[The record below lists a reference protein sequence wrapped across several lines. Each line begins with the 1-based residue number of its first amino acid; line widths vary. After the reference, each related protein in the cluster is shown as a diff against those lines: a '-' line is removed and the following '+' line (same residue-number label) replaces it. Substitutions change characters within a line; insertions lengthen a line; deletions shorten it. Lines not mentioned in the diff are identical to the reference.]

1 MYRFYISKDNIN
13 NKNIDITG
21 PDVNHIKNVL
31 RLEKGSWIIAC
42 DGKGTDYISRIMDMD
57 SKCVKLEVEKIQE
70 SGTEPGTKLVLFQG
84 LPKKDKMEFIIQKSV
99 ELGVSEIVPVI
110 MKRCVV
116 KLDENKAH
124 KKQERWQA
132 IAEAAA
138 KQSGRGIVPEVYMP
152 VTLKDAFDIAA
163 GLEYNIIPYELQ
175 DGMEQSRKI
184 INEACSKKSAGIFI
198 GPEGGFEKDEVV
210 EAADRGIRPVSLGK
224 RILRTETAGLAVL
237 SIMMFQMQE

>member
-124 KKQERWQA
+124 KKQERWLLQ
-132 IAEAAA
+132 
-138 KQSGRGIVPEVYMP
+138 KQQQSS
-152 VTLKDAFDIAA
+152 LA
-163 GLEYNIIPYELQ
+163 GALCQKCICL
-175 DGMEQSRKI
+175 
-184 INEACSKKSAGIFI
+184 
-198 GPEGGFEKDEVV
+198 
-210 EAADRGIRPVSLGK
+210 LH
-224 RILRTETAGLAVL
+224 
-237 SIMMFQMQE
+237 

>member
-42 DGKGTDYISRIMDMD
+42 DRKGTDYISRIMDMD

-152 VTLKDAFDIAA
+152 VTLKI
-163 GLEYNIIPYELQ
+163 
-175 DGMEQSRKI
+175 
-184 INEACSKKSAGIFI
+184 
-198 GPEGGFEKDEVV
+198 V
-210 EAADRGIRPVSLGK
+210 
-224 RILRTETAGLAVL
+224 
-237 SIMMFQMQE
+237 

>member
-84 LPKKDKMEFIIQKSV
+84 LPKKTRWNLLYRNQLNLGYQK
-99 ELGVSEIVPVI
+99 
-110 MKRCVV
+110 
-116 KLDENKAH
+116 
-124 KKQERWQA
+124 
-132 IAEAAA
+132 
-138 KQSGRGIVPEVYMP
+138 
-152 VTLKDAFDIAA
+152 
-163 GLEYNIIPYELQ
+163 
-175 DGMEQSRKI
+175 
-184 INEACSKKSAGIFI
+184 
-198 GPEGGFEKDEVV
+198 
-210 EAADRGIRPVSLGK
+210 
-224 RILRTETAGLAVL
+224 
-237 SIMMFQMQE
+237 